1 MLHNYYTCICTL
13 ANIRRQMH
21 TVYNIYIYIY
31 LLACKPMAS
40 CNISCGGGAKKN
52 RNLEGPVAHLGQS
65 AQPAQ
70 SHLVHPDLRKSWT
83 TAG

>member
-1 MLHNYYTCICTL
+1 MTYICICTL

-21 TVYNIYIYIY
+21 KVYIYIS

-52 RNLEGPVAHLGQS
+52 RNLEGPVA
-65 AQPAQ
+65 Q
-70 SHLVHPDLRKSWT
+70 SHLVHPDLRKSWA

>member
-1 MLHNYYTCICTL
+1 MYLHIG
-13 ANIRRQMH
+13 QH
-21 TVYNIYIYIY
+21 TQTDAQSIYIS

-52 RNLEGPVAHLGQS
+52 RNLEGPVA
-65 AQPAQ
+65 Q
-70 SHLVHPDLRKSWT
+70 SHLVHPDLRKSWA